1 MLAAVATAARILN
14 DARMIVEVLTDL
26 LSANTNCDIN
36 FEVCEFPSVLFVAAC
51 ENALEVVFE

>member
-1 MLAAVATAARILN
+1 MLAAVATAAKILN

-36 FEVCEFPSVLFVAAC
+36 FDVSDCPKVLFVAVC